1 MKILIA
7 DKLSSKAIAALDKIG
22 ADITSNPNLKA
33 EELSEAIDN
42 ANVLIVRSTK
52 VFAETIEAGKR

>member
-7 DKLSSKAIAALDKIG
+7 DKLSPKPIAALDKIG
-22 ADITSNPNLKA
+22 ADITSNPDLKA
-33 EELSEAIDN
+33 EELREAIGN

-52 VFAETIEAGKR
+52 VYSLCAGRI